1 MFRVYINH
9 IKGRV
14 LISGRRT
21 DIELTRQGWK
31 VVYRT
36 DTWKKAYNYA
46 RKLALKYDYILE
58 WYLEEMITFSPE
70 KVSTKLL
77 SLN

>member
-21 DIELTRQGWK
+21 DLELAKQGWK
-31 VVYRT
+31 IIYKT
-36 DTWKKAYNYA
+36 DSWKKAYNYA
-46 RKLALKYDYILE
+46 RKVALKYDYILE
-58 WYLEEMITFSPE
+58 WYLEEMITFSEE

>member
-1 MFRVYINH
+1 MFRVYVNH

-14 LISGRRT
+14 LISGRDEDR
-21 DIELTRQGWK
+21 ELIRQGWK

-36 DTWKKAYNYA
+36 TSWRKAYEYA
-46 RKLALKYDYILE
+46 RKLANKYDYILE
-58 WYLEEMITFSPE
+58 WYLEEMLTFTTE
-70 KVSTKLL
+70 KISTKLL